1 MNSLG
6 EKIKKLRLQNNMT
19 QNGLAQKLFTSNRSI
34 SHWEK
39 GIRTP
44 DFETIQKLAKILNVS
59 IDYFTQDDENDES
72 KFSDLIIVKNK
83 ENKLA
88 IYDKSQSRYLTTHNY
103 DIIRLSPY
111 GIHICEKCK
120 ILDEK
125 VQVDFNNYMQTKGF
139 SLNYQIIKTDL
150 VDNYGH
156 IKSFRRPQ
164 FIFYEPFNRYG
175 VAPIFIRN
183 EERFA
188 LVDTNLNVL
197 TKQKYGKIWD
207 SGLEGADLFFTFI
220 FNDKKK
226 FAKDIDDYD
235 LFDYNMFPRMVINSK
250 GEIVFDNLGLS
261 FSPFQSDKFPLDDIE
276 KVEKYIS
283 KFGDAL
289 FYFINDTV
297 FEKAEN
303 IINILDLILDNMKKN
318 EIDVKKDKNDR
329 KFYNDIIGQILHRK
343 IKFCKNL
350 NDKLC
355 QLIFDRINKIFW
367 TENRIEKSLYKQDVY
382 KILHIEI

>member
-150 VDNYGH
+150 VD
-156 IKSFRRPQ
+156 K
-164 FIFYEPFNRYG
+164 
-175 VAPIFIRN
+175 
-183 EERFA
+183 ERF
-188 LVDTNLNVL
+188 N
-197 TKQKYGKIWD
+197 
-207 SGLEGADLFFTFI
+207 
-220 FNDKKK
+220 
-226 FAKDIDDYD
+226 
-235 LFDYNMFPRMVINSK
+235 
-250 GEIVFDNLGLS
+250 
-261 FSPFQSDKFPLDDIE
+261 
-276 KVEKYIS
+276 YI
-283 KFGDAL
+283 
-289 FYFINDTV
+289 
-297 FEKAEN
+297 
-303 IINILDLILDNMKKN
+303 
-318 EIDVKKDKNDR
+318 
-329 KFYNDIIGQILHRK
+329 
-343 IKFCKNL
+343 
-350 NDKLC
+350 
-355 QLIFDRINKIFW
+355 
-367 TENRIEKSLYKQDVY
+367 
-382 KILHIEI
+382 